1 VRRGS
6 AALVA
11 AGIFF
16 SRVFGLIRQRVIS
29 HYLGQ
34 TFAADAFYAAF
45 RIPNFL
51 QNLFG
56 EGVLSAS
63 FIPEYTKLV
72 AKGRPDDANRLAG
85 AVAGLL
91 GTVVAVIVALGV
103 TGAPW
108 LVDLIVPGF
117 RGERRVLAVELVR
130 ILFPGVGFLVLSAWC
145 LGVLNAHRRFFLS
158 YAAPVIWNLA
168 IIAAAI
174 VPARSATTEQL
185 VVWMTWGAVAGSV
198 LQFAI
203 QLPTV
208 LRLTGGVRLSL
219 DRTTPG
225 LTTVVR
231 NFGPAFVSRGVVQ
244 ISGFFDAMIGSL
256 LPIGA
261 VATVTNAQ
269 LLYTLPISLFGMSIA
284 AAELPELSERAA
296 RDEGLLDRLRAGTGQ
311 VAFFIVPTALAFLA
325 LGDQVTR
332 LVFQSGAFTD
342 RDTTW
347 VWATLAG
354 STAGLL
360 PQAWARLLNSTYY
373 ALGDTKTPLRF
384 ALIRVTTALALGLLA
399 ALLAPKLFGFDPR
412 WGTVGLSLATA
423 VAGTVEYFLLRRELR
438 RRLGAG
444 VGEGAPLARLAAAGV
459 AAVLVGLGVIRMG
472 NGWPRMPVAIAA
484 LASFG
489 VVYLVVTRI
498 LNVPESDRLLRRV
511 GLGR

>member
-1 VRRGS
+1 
-6 AALVA
+6 
-11 AGIFF
+11 
-16 SRVFGLIRQRVIS
+16 
-29 HYLGQ
+29 
-34 TFAADAFYAAF
+34 
-45 RIPNFL
+45 
-51 QNLFG
+51 
-56 EGVLSAS
+56 VLSAS

-72 AKGRPDDANRLAG
+72 AKGRPDDAKRLAG

-91 GTVVAVIVALGV
+91 GTVVAIIVALGV

-117 RGERRVLAVELVR
+117 HGERRVLAIQLVR

-174 VPARSATTEQL
+174 FAARSGSTERL
-185 VVWMTWGAVAGSV
+185 VVGMTWGAVAGSV

-208 LRLTGGVRLSL
+208 LRLTGGVPLSL

-225 LTTVVR
+225 LVTVVK

-261 VATVTNAQ
+261 VATITNAQ

-296 RDEGLLDRLRAGTGQ
+296 RQEGLLDRLRAGIGQ
-311 VAFFIVPTALAFLA
+311 VAFFIIPTAFAFLA

-342 RDTTW
+342 RDTIW

-373 ALGDTKTPLRF
+373 ALGDTKTPLKF
-384 ALIRVTTALALGLLA
+384 ALIRVTTALALGLGS
-399 ALLAPKLFGFDPR
+399 ALVLPGLLKFDPR

-423 VAGTVEYFLLRRELR
+423 VAGTLEYFLLRRELR

-444 VGEGAPLARLAAAGV
+444 VGEGAPLGRLAAAAIV
-459 AAVLVGLGVIRMG
+459 AVLVGLGIARLG
-472 NGWPRMPVAIAA
+472 AGWPRIPLALAA
-484 LASFG
+484 LGLFG
-489 VVYLVVTRI
+489 VVYLVVARV
-498 LNVPESDRLLRRV
+498 LKVPEADRFWRRA
-511 GLGR
+511 GLAR